1 MEATDKVFAGPVPQI
16 YDRLLVPLIFQPYAE
31 DLAIRVL
38 AARPAR
44 ILEVAAGTGALT
56 RAMAARLDGSSIVAT
71 DLNQPMLDLAAARL
85 AGNSRVTCRQAD
97 ALDLPFPDE
106 SFDAVACQFGTMFFP
121 DRPRGYSEARRVL
134 KPGGR
139 FLFNVWDTVASN
151 DFTSAMLDA
160 LAEMFP
166 NDPPRFLA
174 RTPHGYHDV
183 GTIELDIMAGG
194 FPRPVIERVEKRSRT
209 DSAADVA
216 IGLCQGTPTRGEI
229 EARGSPGLEATTE
242 AVAKALERR
251 FGSGPIEGALSAFVV
266 SAQRSEA

>member
-31 DLAIRVL
+31 DLAARVMV
-38 AARPAR
+38 ARPAR
-44 ILEVAAGTGALT
+44 ILEIAAGTGALT

-85 AGNSRVTCRQAD
+85 ADDARINCRQAD
-97 ALDLPFPDE
+97 ALDLPFADE
-106 SFDAVACQFGTMFFP
+106 SFDAVACQFGAMFFP
-121 DRPRGYSEARRVL
+121 DRPKGYSEARRVL

-151 DFTSAMLDA
+151 AFTAVLLDA
-160 LAEMFP
+160 LAEVFP
-166 NDPPRFLA
+166 ADPPRFIA

-183 GTIELDIMAGG
+183 GTIELDVMAGG
-194 FPRPVIERVEKRSRT
+194 FPRPMIERVEKRSRAA
-209 DSAADVA
+209 SAADAA
-216 IGLCQGTPTRGEI
+216 IAFCQGTPIRGEI
-229 EARGSPGLEATTE
+229 ETRGTPALDAVTE
-242 AVAKALERR
+242 TVAKALEHR